1 MRFRFFVVQHN
12 QSEFAIHEGYADLD
26 DRPIAINGEPFTLYH
41 YSKND
46 LEDIISMIQK
56 DLKDPLIIQ
65 NDCEALYDAYD
76 SIHNGNFSSYD
87 LPPEE
92 PFNENVIEF
101 KRRS

>member
-1 MRFRFFVVQHN
+1 MKFRFFVVQHN
-12 QSEFAIHEGYADLD
+12 HAEFAVHEGYSDLD
-26 DRPIAINGEPFTLYH
+26 DKPIAVSGEPFTLYS
-41 YSKND
+41 YSKTD

-65 NDCEALYDAYD
+65 NDCESLYDAYD

-87 LPPEE
+87 LPPQE
-92 PFNENVIEF
+92 PHNDKILEF